1 MTDNIAIFSSQWYYF
16 SPFICIEYI
25 YQIAWKRCF
34 IPVYSSEKWYFV
46 VLWNCISPWLSQ
58 IASINPF
65 YFYMKGQLSRFMM
78 RSHLRKA
85 NIRTLYYVFINVC
98 KNINGDWQFFLVFYY
113 YHLQHN
119 LERQVEY
126 YRYCTWSWDNHR
138 NNCLLNYILT
148 AVNDLCSLCIGTWST
163 LNMIIIEKVLP
174 SILFLIR
181 VKRFQIS
188 IL

>member
-46 VLWNCISPWLSQ
+46 VPWNCMSPRLSQ

-65 YFYMKGQLSRFMM
+65 YFYMKEQLSRFMM

-85 NIRTLYYVFINVC
+85 NIRTLYSVFINVC
-98 KNINGDWQFFLVFYY
+98 KNINGEWQFFFRVVLLTFATESGKTSRILPLLYLVM
-113 YHLQHN
+113 
-119 LERQVEY
+119 R
-126 YRYCTWSWDNHR
+126 
-138 NNCLLNYILT
+138 
-148 AVNDLCSLCIGTWST
+148 
-163 LNMIIIEKVLP
+163 
-174 SILFLIR
+174 
-181 VKRFQIS
+181 
-188 IL
+188 